1 MAKVAEGPNGY
12 HIPGGYHVPGGAAVT
27 HPAKVM
33 LDRCLAGPRRLGL
46 LCGSAAAGV
55 AIPLLASVG
64 WGATTGVTGQAEVP
78 GTWRGAWG
86 AVWGQAVLS
95 EEVLT
100 LGHEGCMWSCT
111 L

>member
-12 HIPGGYHVPGGAAVT
+12 HIPGGYHVPSGAAVT

-33 LDRCLAGPRRLGL
+33 LESCLAGPRRLGL
-46 LCGSAAAGV
+46 LYGSAATGV

-100 LGHEGCMWSCT
+100 LGREGCVWSCA